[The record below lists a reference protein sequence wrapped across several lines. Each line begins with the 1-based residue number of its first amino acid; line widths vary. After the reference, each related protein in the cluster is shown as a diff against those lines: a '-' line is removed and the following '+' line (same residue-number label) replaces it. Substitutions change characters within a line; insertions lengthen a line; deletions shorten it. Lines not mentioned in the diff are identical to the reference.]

1 MDENNSGNNER
12 HLFHAT
18 SFERLELINF
28 HGFKRNQKKKH
39 AKRYG
44 KGVYF
49 ARDASKSML
58 YADPAGEQRYMY
70 IARVLVGHYCQGE
83 KEMKAPPPRNSTG
96 RLYDSAVDKPVDPE
110 IFVIFHDTQ
119 CYPEYLITYK

>member
-1 MDENNSGNNER
+1 ML
-12 HLFHAT
+12 LF
-18 SFERLELINF
+18 I
-28 HGFKRNQKKKH
+28 

-83 KEMKAPPPRNSTG
+83 KEMKAPPPINSTG
-96 RLYDSAVDKPVDPE
+96 RLYDSTVDKPVDPE